1 MKKLLYVMNPNAGM
15 RRANRYLTEILG
27 VFCQA
32 GYDVAVHITSASGEA
47 TQVVAQRGGGVD
59 LVVCCGGDG
68 TFNETVS
75 GMLQGGWDT
84 PIGYIPAGSTND
96 FAASLGLSN
105 MPVQAARDI
114 VEGKTVAYDV
124 GRFGDRVF
132 TYIAS
137 FGAFTQVSYNTPQ
150 NVKNVIG
157 HAAYL
162 LGGITEISQIRN
174 IHMRLELDNSV
185 IEDDF
190 AFGAISNSTSVAG
203 ILSLDPNHVDM
214 QDGLF
219 ELLLIRTPKT
229 LVELTECIQ
238 ALQSQKYEGCNLI
251 TFCKARKIKVL
262 DEPGL
267 AWSLDGERAES
278 DGVTDVE
285 NIHLAIRIML
295 REDRT

>member
-32 GYDVAVHITSASGEA
+32 GYDVTVHITSAPGEA
-47 TQVVAQRGGGVD
+47 AQVVAQRGGSVD

-75 GMLQGGWDT
+75 GMLRGGWDT

-105 MPVQAARDI
+105 VPVQAAKDI
-114 VEGKTVAYDV
+114 VEGTAVAYDV

-150 NVKNVIG
+150 NVKNAIG

-174 IHMRLELDNSV
+174 IHMRLELDNGV

-214 QDGLF
+214 KDGLF
-219 ELLLIRTPKT
+219 ELLLIRCPKT

-238 ALQSQKYEGCNLI
+238 ALQSQKYEGCDLI
-251 TFCKARKIKVL
+251 TFCKAKQIRVFA
-262 DEPGL
+262 EPGL
-267 AWSLDGERAES
+267 AWSLDGERAQSGEET
-278 DGVTDVE
+278 GVE
-285 NIHLAIRIML
+285 NIHLGIRIL
-295 REDRT
+295 QREARV